1 MRSHEARTHT
11 KKTHS
16 WNNPPSRVIQH
27 PAVLPYRQTKKSTQT
42 QLGLQATP
50 ASAPRRAAK
59 GGEEE
64 DGSRINSLQ
73 VVRAGGRRPAHRPL
87 FRAGMPLGSGNGR
100 GSEGVSGTQAGEVR
114 NTNTPAAAARGK
126 RRKRC
131 VGGVG
136 AEEQR
141 QRQRQVAAQRKSVR
155 SCPFSCYAWPWWFV
169 RGRCGVGLAQRTIP
183 YQTTTGVGS
192 AGPRRVLD
200 GCSEAGAELDSSR
213 S

>member
-1 MRSHEARTHT
+1 MVTKILRSTHT

-16 WNNPPSRVIQH
+16 WNNPPSRAIQPCFLTDKQRNQPKH
-27 PAVLPYRQTKKSTQT
+27 SWASK
-42 QLGLQATP
+42 QLRP
-50 ASAPRRAAK
+50 PRRAAR

-64 DGSRINSLQ
+64 DGSRINSHQ

-100 GSEGVSGTQAGEVR
+100 GSEGVSETQAGEVR

-141 QRQRQVAAQRKSVR
+141 QRQRQRQVAAQRKSVR
-155 SCPFSCYAWPWWFV
+155 SCPFSCYAWATG
-169 RGRCGVGLAQRTIP
+169 RG
-183 YQTTTGVGS
+183 GS
-192 AGPRRVLD
+192 SA
-200 GCSEAGAELDSSR
+200 SAAAWA
-213 S
+213 

>member
-114 NTNTPAAAARGK
+114 NTNTPAAAARG
-126 RRKRC
+126 RGERDAW
-131 VGGVG
+131 
-136 AEEQR
+136 AESGQKNR
-141 QRQRQVAAQRKSVR
+141 DRDRDR
-155 SCPFSCYAWPWWFV
+155 SRLRGKVCARVPSRAT
-169 RGRCGVGLAQRTIP
+169 RGRGGS
-183 YQTTTGVGS
+183 S
-192 AGPRRVLD
+192 AG
-200 GCSEAGAELDSSR
+200 AAAWA
-213 S
+213 